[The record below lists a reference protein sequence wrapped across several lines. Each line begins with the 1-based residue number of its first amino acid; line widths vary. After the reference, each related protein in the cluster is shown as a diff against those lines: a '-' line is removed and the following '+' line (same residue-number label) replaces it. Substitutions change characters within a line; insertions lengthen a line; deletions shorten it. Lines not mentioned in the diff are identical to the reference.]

1 MAIVTVVADEDELAT
16 TAAAAIASHVERA
29 IAERGSAVIC
39 LTGGST
45 PERAYALL
53 GDERQPWFARIDWS
67 RIHVFWGDERHVPP
81 DHHDSNFG
89 MAHRALLSRVPIP
102 EAQIHRIRG
111 DEPDAREAARQY
123 AAELRRGFTA
133 AGRTDQT
140 FDVMLLGLGED
151 AHIASI
157 FPGSPIVDERS
168 VRVAAAW
175 AAHLKKWRITLTPAA
190 LLDARAIVALVAG
203 DKKADAVHAALDLPE
218 DARRYPGQILRAAGQ
233 RVEWFIDRA
242 AARRRAAPPA

>member
-1 MAIVTVVADEDELAT
+1 MATVTVVADEDELAI
-16 TAAAAIASHVERA
+16 TAAEAMTSRVERA
-29 IAERGSAVIC
+29 IQERGSAVIC

-45 PERAYALL
+45 PERTYTLL
-53 GDERQPWFARIDWS
+53 GDERRPWFARIDWG
-67 RIHVFWGDERHVPP
+67 RVHVFWGDERHVPP
-81 DHHDSNFG
+81 DHPDSNFG
-89 MAHRALLSRVPIP
+89 MAHRALLSHVPVP
-102 EAQIHRIRG
+102 VTQIHRMRG
-111 DEPDAREAARQY
+111 EEPDAREAARQY
-123 AAELRRGFTA
+123 SGDLRRGFTQ

-140 FDVMLLGLGED
+140 FDLMLLGLGED

-175 AAHLKKWRITLTPAA
+175 AVHLKKWRITLTPAA

-218 DARRYPGQILRAAGQ
+218 DVRRYPAQILRAADQ

-242 AARRRAAPPA
+242 AARRHVAPPA